1 MQNTLFEDSDASPPA
16 PDNTPQPKRGS
27 KPGPAAH
34 DESLAALAADLPS
47 GLWLGSS
54 TWTYPGWDGFVWDGA
69 YSESTLSKQGLPA
82 YAAHPLLQSVCL
94 DRAFYRPLSAI
105 QYATFAAQVPDNF
118 RFVVK
123 APSLVTDAMV
133 RGETGKG
140 MQANPSF
147 LDPMLAA
154 QEFVQPVIEG
164 LGHKAGALVFQLSPL
179 PIHLLSQLPDVL
191 QRLRAMLIALPSL
204 AALAPDAVIA
214 VEVRDPE
221 FLTPAFADVLRD
233 TGATY
238 CLGIHAKM
246 PPLEQQL
253 PLLRALWPGPLVC
266 RWNYN
271 RLHGAYG
278 YEEAEKRYAPF
289 DKLVDEDRDTRNALA
304 RVIRGTTSAG
314 QKAYVTI
321 SNKAEGS
328 APLSVIEL
336 ARTVASSK
344 G

>member
-1 MQNTLFEDSDASPPA
+1 MGT
-16 PDNTPQPKRGS
+16 
-27 KPGPAAH
+27 
-34 DESLAALAADLPS
+34 
-47 GLWLGSS
+47 SS
-54 TWTYPGWDGFVWDGA
+54 WTYPGWGGLVWDGA
-69 YSESTLSKQGLPA
+69 FSEATLSKHGLLA
-82 YAAHPLLQSVCL
+82 YSSHPLLRSVCL
-94 DRAFYRPLSAI
+94 DRTFYRPLSAI
-105 QYATFAAQVPDNF
+105 QYAAFAVQVPDTF

-123 APSLVTDAMV
+123 APALVTDAMV
-133 RGETGKG
+133 RGESGKG
-140 MQANPSF
+140 MQSNPAF
-147 LDPMLAA
+147 LDPLLAA
-154 QEFVQPVIEG
+154 QEFIQPVLEG

-179 PIHLLSQLPDVL
+179 PIHLLTQMPDIL
-191 QRLRAMLIALPSL
+191 QRLRTMLTALP
-204 AALAPDAVIA
+204 ALQPAAPDAVIA

-238 CLGIHAKM
+238 CLGLHAKM

-253 PLLRALWPGPLVC
+253 PMLRALWPGPLVC

-289 DKLVDEDRDTRNALA
+289 DKLVDLDPDTRHALA
-304 RVIRGTTSAG
+304 RVIKGTTGAG
-314 QKAYVTI
+314 QNAYVTV

-336 ARTVASSK
+336 AKAVA
-344 G
+344 GTLEAPR